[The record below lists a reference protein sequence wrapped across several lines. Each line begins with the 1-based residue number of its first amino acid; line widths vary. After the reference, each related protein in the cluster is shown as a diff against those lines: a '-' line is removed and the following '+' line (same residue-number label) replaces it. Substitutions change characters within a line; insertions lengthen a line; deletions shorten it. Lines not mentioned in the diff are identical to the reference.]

1 MSEHL
6 LDDDGEN
13 RAVRAFLMMYGE
25 PGFTVGA
32 MRFHMEMCGF
42 PHWPEW
48 VTEGSTSHLT
58 KAGAQLWLR
67 HLFALEDVKHT
78 SKPFASIRVTIGA
91 HQAEV
96 EITSDQLVNRRWTR
110 EYMEIRASGAIIKC
124 VRDAQAA
131 GTI

>member
-110 EYMEIRASGAIIKC
+110 EYMEIRSSGAIIKC